1 MARMTAKEIGKHLDL
16 DNDLKHDLFLDQEE
30 RDNWENYQ
38 SDAEQEQ
45 QEWAARF
52 DDSWLDNQPDDEID
66 CGYDPYP
73 EQDWFFDHGDW

>member
-1 MARMTAKEIGKHLDL
+1 MARMTAKEIGRHLDL
-16 DNDLKHDLFLDQEE
+16 DKDIKHDLSLDQEE

-38 SDAEQEQ
+38 TEDEQAE

-52 DDSWLDNQPDDEID
+52 DDQFDDELD

-73 EQDWFFDHGDW
+73 EPSWFFDHGDW

>member
-16 DNDLKHDLFLDQEE
+16 DNDIKHDLYLDQEE
-30 RDNWENYQ
+30 RDNWENYL
-38 SDAEQEQ
+38 SGTEEE

-52 DDSWLDNQPDDEID
+52 DDQFYDEID

-73 EQDWFFDHGDW
+73 EPDWYFENGDW